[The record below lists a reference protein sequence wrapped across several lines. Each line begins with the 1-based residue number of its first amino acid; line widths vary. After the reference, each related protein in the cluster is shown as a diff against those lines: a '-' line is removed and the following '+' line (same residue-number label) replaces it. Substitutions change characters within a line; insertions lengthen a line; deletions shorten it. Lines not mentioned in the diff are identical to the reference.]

1 MTSLYKLESKA
12 CTCKFNDID
21 HISGV
26 WRQMKPVDQETTGTG
41 AGHENEG
48 SRQVSVSMED
58 IVRAHHVLR
67 EVIVR
72 TPLQRDAVLS
82 AKYNC
87 NVYLKRED
95 LQVVRSFK
103 IRGAYNMIRSL
114 TPAEMEKGIV
124 CASAGNHAQGVA
136 FSCNALGIHGKIFMP
151 STTPNQKVKQVRR
164 FGGSNVEVVLIGDT
178 YDDAYAE
185 AMRACDEQGMTFIHP
200 FDQPKIVAGNG
211 TVAMEIMESLEENAD
226 YVFVTIGGGG
236 LAAGVGTYMKT
247 VSPETRIIGV
257 EPLGAASMS
266 EAMFRKQVVTLDD
279 IDKFVDGAAV
289 KRVGDLTYTI
299 CSNIL
304 DDIVKVPEGK
314 ACTTILELYNE
325 NAIVVEPAGSLAVA
339 ALDQY
344 REQIAGKTVVCVIS
358 GGNND
363 IDRMQEIKERSLIYE
378 GLKYYFM
385 VNFPQRAGALR
396 EFLEEVLGPNDDI
409 ARFEYTKK
417 HDKENGPALVGIE
430 LMYKE
435 DYQPLIE
442 RMNRKGITYTELNKN
457 LNLFNMLI

>member
-1 MTSLYKLESKA
+1 
-12 CTCKFNDID
+12 
-21 HISGV
+21 
-26 WRQMKPVDQETTGTG
+26 MKPVEQEST
-41 AGHENEG
+41 ENKIPAMPVLAWKI
-48 SRQVSVSMED
+48 SY
-58 IVRAHHVLR
+58 AHIMCCVKLL
-67 EVIVR
+67 R

-82 AKYNC
+82 TKYNC

-200 FDQPKIVAGNG
+200 FDQPKIIAGNG
-211 TVAMEIMESLEENAD
+211 TVAMEIMESLDEDAD

-289 KRVGDLTYTI
+289 KRVGDLTYNI
-299 CSNIL
+299 CSSTL

-339 ALDQY
+339 ALEQY
-344 REQIAGKTVVCVIS
+344 REQIVGKTVVCVIS

-409 ARFEYTKK
+409 TRFEYTKK

-442 RMNRKGITYTELNKN
+442 RMNRKGIAYTELNKN